1 MIFVD
6 RDAGAA
12 ALKRLV
18 ADARAA
24 CAAGRQIVIFPQ
36 GTRTASFAPAADA
49 PYQPGIAALAQALA
63 MPTTPVAL
71 NSGLFWGRR
80 SFRKRPGTIV
90 IEILPDIPA
99 GLKRA
104 EFMRRLEDEIE
115 GATAR
120 LEAEAEAEAETKAP
134 A

>member
-1 MIFVD
+1 
-6 RDAGAA
+6 
-12 ALKRLV
+12 
-18 ADARAA
+18 
-24 CAAGRQIVIFPQ
+24 
-36 GTRTASFAPAADA
+36 
-49 PYQPGIAALAQALA
+49 

-120 LEAEAEAEAETKAP
+120 LEAEAEAETKAP